1 MPNKRSELDR
11 EISRVQKNT
20 RNKIYRFRVKGVSDA
35 DIAAVDPR
43 RSTKGMSTAEKRASL
58 RELQRFNGR
67 YTGYTAGVDW
77 QGNAGLAP
85 TPLVRQYY
93 AEERRAN
100 EYKRKITSAARR
112 RYGKK
117 AVVVKGGEMTMKEYS
132 ELHEKGFVDYSL
144 AYERGFLAPT
154 KRQYGFTSEAQVRRA
169 IESQRRA
176 VERAAMVDTNLQ
188 NYKDSIVN
196 KMMAEN
202 APVEVVTRV
211 RNLTLNQLQYLY
223 YNTDFSSDVEVFHY
237 DSYYEKG
244 YVKPSH
250 DVFDSAYSSM
260 VEAMDTAQ
268 RVVKPTPFVPLVG

>member
-43 RSTKGMSTAEKRASL
+43 RSTKGMTTAQKRAYL
-58 RELQRFNGR
+58 RELQTFNGR
-67 YTGYTAGVDW
+67 DTGYTAGVDW

-85 TPLVRQYY
+85 TPLVKQYY

-100 EYKRKITSAARR
+100 AYKKQITTAARR
-112 RYGKK
+112 RYGQK

-132 ELHEKGFVDYSL
+132 DLHEKGLVDYSL

-169 IESQRRA
+169 IESLKKA
-176 VERAAMVDTNLQ
+176 IERASMVDTNLQ
-188 NYKDSIVN
+188 SYKDAIVN

-237 DSYYEKG
+237 QAYYEKG

-250 DVFDSAYSSM
+250 DVFESAYSSM

-268 RVVKPTPFVPLVG
+268 RVVKSAPFTPLVG

>member
-43 RSTKGMSTAEKRASL
+43 RSTKGMTTAQKRAYL
-58 RELQRFNGR
+58 RELQTFNGR
-67 YTGYTAGVDW
+67 DTGYTAGVDW

-85 TPLVRQYY
+85 TPLVKQYY

-100 EYKRKITSAARR
+100 AYKKQLASAARR
-112 RYGKK
+112 RYGQK

-132 ELHEKGFVDYSL
+132 AMHEKGFVDYSL

-169 IESQRRA
+169 IESQKKA
-176 VERAAMVDTNLQ
+176 IERASMVDTNLQ
-188 NYKDSIVN
+188 NYKDAIVN

-237 DSYYEKG
+237 QSYYEKG

-250 DVFDSAYSSM
+250 DVFESAYSSM

-268 RVVKPTPFVPLVG
+268 RVVKSTAFIPLVG

>member
-11 EISRVQKNT
+11 EISRAQKNA

-43 RSTKGMSTAEKRASL
+43 RSTKGMTTAQKRAYL
-58 RELQRFNGR
+58 AELQTFDGR
-67 YTGYTAGVDW
+67 DTGYTAGVDW

-85 TPLVRQYY
+85 TPLVKQYY
-93 AEERRAN
+93 AEQRRAN
-100 EYKRKITSAARR
+100 AYKKQITSAARR
-112 RYGKK
+112 RYGQK
-117 AVVVKGGEMTMKEYS
+117 AVVVKGGEMTMKEYRD
-132 ELHEKGFVDYSL
+132 LHEKGLVDYSL

-169 IESQRRA
+169 IESQKKAVDRA
-176 VERAAMVDTNLQ
+176 SMVDTNLQ
-188 NYKDSIVN
+188 NYKDAIVN

-202 APVEVVTRV
+202 APLEVVTRV

-237 DSYYEKG
+237 QSYYEKG

-250 DVFDSAYSSM
+250 GVFESAYDSM
-260 VEAMDTAQ
+260 VESMDTAQ
-268 RVVKPTPFVPLVG
+268 RVVKSAPFTPLVG

>member
-1 MPNKRSELDR
+1 MPNKRSDLDR

-43 RSTKGMSTAEKRASL
+43 RSTKGMTTAQKRAYL
-58 RELQRFNGR
+58 RELQTFNGR
-67 YTGYTAGVDW
+67 DTGYTAGVDW

-85 TPLVRQYY
+85 TPLVKQYY

-100 EYKRKITSAARR
+100 AYKKKIASAARR
-112 RYGKK
+112 RYGQK
-117 AVVVKGGEMTMKEYS
+117 AVVVKGGEMSMKEYS

-154 KRQYGFTSEAQVRRA
+154 KRQYGFISEAQVRRA
-169 IESQRRA
+169 IESQKKA
-176 VERAAMVDTNLQ
+176 VERASMVDTNLL
-188 NYKDSIVN
+188 NYKTAIIN

-237 DSYYEKG
+237 ESYYEKG

-250 DVFDSAYSSM
+250 DVFESAYASM

-268 RVVKPTPFVPLVG
+268 RVVKSAPFTPLVG

>member
-43 RSTKGMSTAEKRASL
+43 RSTKGMTTAQKRAYL
-58 RELQRFNGR
+58 AELQTFNGR
-67 YTGYTAGVDW
+67 DTGYTAGVDW

-85 TPLVRQYY
+85 TPLVKQYY

-100 EYKRKITSAARR
+100 AYKKQITSAARR
-112 RYGKK
+112 RYGQK

-132 ELHEKGFVDYSL
+132 DLHEKGLVDYSL

-169 IESQRRA
+169 IESQKKA
-176 VERAAMVDTNLQ
+176 VERASMVDTNLQ
-188 NYKDSIVN
+188 NYKDAIVN
-196 KMMAEN
+196 KMVAEN

-237 DSYYEKG
+237 QSYYEKG

-250 DVFDSAYSSM
+250 DVFESAYDSM

-268 RVVKPTPFVPLVG
+268 RVVKSAPFTPLVG

>member
-20 RNKIYRFRVKGVSDA
+20 RNKIYRFRAKGVSDA

-43 RSTKGMSTAEKRASL
+43 RSTKGMTTDQKRAYL
-58 RELQRFNGR
+58 RELQTFNGR
-67 YTGYTAGVDW
+67 DTGYTAGVDW

-85 TPLVRQYY
+85 TPLVKQYY

-100 EYKRKITSAARR
+100 AYKKKLASEARR

-117 AVVVKGGEMTMKEYS
+117 AVVVKGGEMSMKEYS
-132 ELHEKGFVDYSL
+132 ELHEEGKVDYSL

-169 IESQRRA
+169 IASQKKA
-176 VERAAMVDTNLQ
+176 VERASMVDTNLQ
-188 NYKDSIVN
+188 NYKDAIVN

-237 DSYYEKG
+237 ESYYEKG
-244 YVKPSH
+244 YVKPGQE
-250 DVFDSAYSSM
+250 VFESAYSSM

-268 RVVKPTPFVPLVG
+268 RVVKSAPFTPLVG

>member
-43 RSTKGMSTAEKRASL
+43 RSTKGMTTAQKRAYL
-58 RELQRFNGR
+58 AELQTFNGR
-67 YTGYTAGVDW
+67 DTGYTAGVDW

-85 TPLVRQYY
+85 TALVKQYY

-100 EYKRKITSAARR
+100 AYKKQITSAARR
-112 RYGKK
+112 RYGQK

-132 ELHEKGFVDYSL
+132 DLHEKGLVDYSL

-169 IESQRRA
+169 IESQKKA
-176 VERAAMVDTNLQ
+176 VERASMVDTNLQ
-188 NYKDSIVN
+188 NYKDAIVN

-237 DSYYEKG
+237 QSYYEKG
-244 YVKPSH
+244 YVKPSY
-250 DVFDSAYSSM
+250 DVFESAYDSM

-268 RVVKPTPFVPLVG
+268 RVVKSAPFIPLVG

>member
-1 MPNKRSELDR
+1 MPNNRSELDR

-43 RSTKGMSTAEKRASL
+43 RSTKGMTTDQKRAYL
-58 RELQRFNGR
+58 RELQTFNGR
-67 YTGYTAGVDW
+67 DTGYTAGVDW

-85 TPLVRQYY
+85 TPLVKQYY

-100 EYKRKITSAARR
+100 AYKKKLASEARR

-117 AVVVKGGEMTMKEYS
+117 AVVVKGGEMSMKEYS
-132 ELHEKGFVDYSL
+132 DLHEKGFVDYSL

-169 IESQRRA
+169 IESQKKA
-176 VERAAMVDTNLQ
+176 VERASMVDTNLQ
-188 NYKDSIVN
+188 NYKDAIVN
-196 KMMAEN
+196 KMMEEN

-237 DSYYEKG
+237 ESYYEKG

-250 DVFDSAYSSM
+250 DVFESAYSSM

-268 RVVKPTPFVPLVG
+268 RVVKSAPFTPLVG